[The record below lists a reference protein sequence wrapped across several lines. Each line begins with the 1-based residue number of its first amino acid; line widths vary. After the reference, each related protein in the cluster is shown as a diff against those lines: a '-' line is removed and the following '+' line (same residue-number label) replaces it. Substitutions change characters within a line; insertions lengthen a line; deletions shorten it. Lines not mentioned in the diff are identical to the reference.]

1 MTNISFNSPDGDVPI
16 PTAPQGAAAR
26 NKDRVLFYITSSVPV
41 TISAIRNTSRR
52 TAFAALFVVMWVPTA
67 LSTPSYAYAIE
78 SHVGWSSESFASIGA
93 RPQIPSD
100 WDETLEALVTQ
111 EVSRYQVRNDDWVEN
126 VDLLIDTIKH
136 IESDNKARAYNP
148 SGAMSYFQFKGESIK
163 TAHNRLVNYMRRH
176 DLGEIP
182 RWSVNLYYNPE
193 NIYNV
198 SADKQA
204 VLVMANLIEL
214 DREQGTDYMK
224 RFLEGDIEAGKTAYY
239 RYHHTNPDQFTI
251 DRTERLFAQYFD

>member
-1 MTNISFNSPDGDVPI
+1 MNIISFNSPDGEVPI
-16 PTAPQGAAAR
+16 PTAPQGATTR
-26 NKDRVLFYITSSVPV
+26 NKDRVLFYISSLPV
-41 TISAIRNTSRR
+41 TISALRNTSRR
-52 TAFAALFVVMWVPTA
+52 TALATLFTVMWVPTA

-78 SHVGWSSESFASIGA
+78 SFVGWNSESYAYINTPA
-93 RPQIPSD
+93 IPED
-100 WDETLEALVTQ
+100 WDETLELIVTQ
-111 EVSRYQVRNDDWVEN
+111 EVSRYQVRNDDWAEN

-163 TAHNRLVNYMRRH
+163 TAHNRLVNYIRRH
-176 DLGEIP
+176 DLGDIP

-193 NIYNV
+193 HIYHV

-204 VLVMANLIEL
+204 VLVIVNLIEL
-214 DREQGTDYMK
+214 DREQGTDYFK
-224 RFLEGDIEAGKTAYY
+224 QFLEGDIEAGKTAYY
-239 RYHHTNPDQFTI
+239 RYHHTNPDQMTI